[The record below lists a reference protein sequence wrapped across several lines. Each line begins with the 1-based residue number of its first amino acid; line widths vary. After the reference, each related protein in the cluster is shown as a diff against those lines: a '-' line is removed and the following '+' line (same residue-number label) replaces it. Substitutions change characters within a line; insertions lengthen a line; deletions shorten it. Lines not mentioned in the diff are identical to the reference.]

1 MDTVT
6 SRDGTTIAF
15 DRYAEGGGPAVILIG
30 GALSNRAFDPLNAP
44 LAALLAPEY
53 TVYNY
58 DRRGRGDSGDT
69 PPYAVE
75 REVEDIEALIAHAG
89 GQAYLYGL
97 SSGAVLAL
105 HAARRLPVAVRKVVA
120 YEPPFIVDGSHAPRP
135 DDYPDRVRE
144 AVAAGRPGDPVEVFM
159 TFVGVPAEALPAM
172 RDEPFW
178 PALEAVAHTLAYDY
192 AVMGD
197 TQRGVPL
204 PRKPWASITTPTLVV
219 DGEKT
224 EPFLHSGADAI
235 AELLPDATRR
245 TLPGQD
251 HAVAPEA
258 IASVLHEFFT
268 V

>member
-1 MDTVT
+1 MQTVT

-15 DRYAEGGGPAVILIG
+15 DQYGEGSGPAVILIG

-44 LAALLAPEY
+44 LAALLAPHY
-53 TVYNY
+53 RVYGY

-69 PPYAVE
+69 LPYAVE

-89 GQAYLYGL
+89 GPAYLYGI

-105 HAARRLPVAVRKVVA
+105 HAARRLPAVRKLVA

-135 DDYPDRVRE
+135 DDYADRVRE
-144 AVAAGRPGDPVEVFM
+144 AVAAGRPGDAVEVFM

-172 RDEPFW
+172 RNEPFW
-178 PALEAVAHTLAYDY
+178 PAMAAVAHTLAYDC

-197 TQRGVPL
+197 TQYGRPL
-204 PRKPWASITTPTLVV
+204 PRRPWAAITTPALVV
-219 DGEKT
+219 AGEKSET
-224 EPFLHSGADAI
+224 FLHTGADAI
-235 AELLPDATRR
+235 AELLPAAHRR

-258 IASVLHEFFT
+258 IAPILHEFFT
-268 V
+268 I